1 LSGDDL
7 RANDPRLKGTQPNM
21 AAFSSLKALVKA
33 LLINRPYVLLVLTML
48 MWSAN
53 GNAGRMAVD
62 QISPMMIVS
71 LRWLI
76 ASSVLIFFAQGALP
90 VFVLL
95 GAALVYRLPVSLM
108 EWMGVGLTLCGVGI
122 VAIQGDLSAIAK
134 FSFNI
139 GDGWLI
145 LACLIYSAYALALR
159 NRPKVSGIGFFTAL
173 AIAAFISSL
182 PLLIWESALGET
194 QWPTSEGWLLLLFI
208 ALFPSLLAQIC
219 FLRAVDLI
227 GPGRATIF
235 TNLVPIFGPII
246 AVGLLGETFHP
257 FHAVAL
263 VLVLLGIALAEWRK
277 IRPLTNVTA

>member
-1 LSGDDL
+1 MGLKMIIGSVNSVTAALS
-7 RANDPRLKGTQPNM
+7 
-21 AAFSSLKALVKA
+21 SSLL
-33 LLINRPYVLLVLTML
+33 
-48 MWSAN
+48 
-53 GNAGRMAVD
+53 
-62 QISPMMIVS
+62 
-71 LRWLI
+71 
-76 ASSVLIFFAQGALP
+76 
-90 VFVLL
+90 
-95 GAALVYRLPVSLM
+95 
-108 EWMGVGLTLCGVGI
+108 
-122 VAIQGDLSAIAK
+122 
-134 FSFNI
+134 
-139 GDGWLI
+139 
-145 LACLIYSAYALALR
+145 
-159 NRPKVSGIGFFTAL
+159 TAL

-227 GPGRATIF
+227 GPGRASIF